1 MAACRAQH
9 GPPPWDAPVWGPGT
23 RALTALFETGVWMH
37 FVDSFIPA
45 SQESSVKPETEQS
58 VAQPLHL
65 GYTNLQVAVQVSEER
80 LLFS

>member
-1 MAACRAQH
+1 
-9 GPPPWDAPVWGPGT
+9 
-23 RALTALFETGVWMH
+23 MH

-45 SQESSVKPETEQS
+45 SQEGSVKPETEQN

-65 GYTNLQVAVQVSEER
+65 GYTNLQVTVQVSEEG